1 MTDAVILTGTV
12 GAGKTTT
19 MHALGAL
26 LAARGVPHALVDMDA
41 VRLLHPARAADPFQQ
56 ELALRNLGDLARNYR
71 EAGARV
77 VLVAAVVESA
87 ADLPRHAAALGARD
101 PLLVRLTVD
110 ADAVRSRLD
119 ARHGDDAAALAW
131 HRARAPELA
140 AIIDAADLGG
150 LAIDTTSRTP
160 AEVSTLVADRAGW

>member
-19 MHALGAL
+19 MHAVGAL
-26 LAARGVPHALVDMDA
+26 LAERGIPQALVDLDA
-41 VRLLHPARAADPFQQ
+41 VRLLHPAGPADPFQQ
-56 ELALRNLGDLARNYR
+56 ELALRNLGDLSRNYR

-77 VLVAAVVESA
+77 VVVAAVVEHA
-87 ADLPRHAAALGARD
+87 GDLPRYADALGSRD
-101 PLLVRLTVD
+101 PLLVRLAVD
-110 ADAVRSRLD
+110 AEAVRARLD

-140 AIIDAADLGG
+140 AIIEAADLGG
-150 LAIDTTSRTP
+150 LAIDTTARTP
-160 AEVSTLVADRAGW
+160 AEVAALVADRAGW

>member
-12 GAGKTTT
+12 GAGKTAT
-19 MHALGAL
+19 MRALGAL
-26 LAARGVPHALVDMDA
+26 LAARGIPHALVDADD
-41 VRLLHPARAADPFQQ
+41 VRLLHPAPAEDPFQLG
-56 ELALRNLGDLARNYR
+56 LALRNLGDLSRNYR

-77 VLVAAVVESA
+77 VVVASVLEDP
-87 ADLPRHAAALGARD
+87 ADLPRHIDALASREC
-101 PLLVRLTVD
+101 LLVRLTVD
-110 ADAVRSRLD
+110 AEAVGARLD
-119 ARHGDDAAALAW
+119 VRHGDDAAALAW

-160 AEVSTLVADRAGW
+160 AEVAAIVADRAGW

>member
-12 GAGKTTT
+12 GAGKTTA

-26 LAARGVPHALVDMDA
+26 LAARGVPHALVDLDA
-41 VRLLHPARAADPFQQ
+41 VRLMHPAGPADPFHQ
-56 ELALRNLGDLARNYR
+56 ELALRNLGDLSRNYR
-71 EAGARV
+71 EVGARV
-77 VLVAAVVESA
+77 VVVAAVVESA
-87 ADLPRHAAALGARD
+87 ADLPRYAAALGSRE

-110 ADAVRSRLD
+110 ADEVRSRLD
-119 ARHGDDAAALAW
+119 ARHLDDPDGLAW

-140 AIIDAADLGG
+140 AIIDAAGLGG

-160 AEVSTLVADRAGW
+160 AEVAALVADRAGW